1 MNMSNIGNT
10 RQKQIEDRQAYSK
23 LMNQNIVRVRMTA
36 SPWGL
41 PAGEFGWDGA
51 AGTYLM
57 VDPVNRISVVIGMH
71 IRHWIYCFRHEHLN
85 LVKEIYLGL

>member
-1 MNMSNIGNT
+1 MAVNNNFTCVQGG
-10 RQKQIEDRQAYSK
+10 DYGYGYG
-23 LMNQNIVRVRMTA
+23 VRVRMKPTA
-36 SPWGL
+36 WGL
-41 PAGEFGWDGA
+41 PAGEYGWDGA

-71 IRHWIYCFRHEHLN
+71 VRNWPYCFRHEHLN